1 MGFILSGRAWAHLA
15 DFGMLTYTHLFSE
28 SSPSPTLSW
37 PQLLHLQN
45 GLKSIGGAAQ
55 KNLEPGIQV
64 QVQTVAVGKG
74 LFLFGSR
81 SRAAGDTSIGCVSS
95 QGCDEVKGSLEV
107 RSSARYP
114 ALQLPVGKD
123 SSSSGS

>member
-1 MGFILSGRAWAHLA
+1 MNKDSVVFCCKHEVGRSCTSDASELCDGTPVLNDSHETCDTSVSCAVHHLIN
-15 DFGMLTYTHLFSE
+15 DISLTC
-28 SSPSPTLSW
+28 P
-37 PQLLHLQN
+37 
-45 GLKSIGGAAQ
+45 I
-55 KNLEPGIQV
+55 
-64 QVQTVAVGKG
+64 VGKG

-81 SRAAGDTSIGCVSS
+81 SWAAGDTSIGCVSS